1 MYPRVSPRI
10 PPCIYPWVTPSL
22 PFSVTIRRSHITIWP
37 DFLFLYRHVIIV
49 LMHWISLGPYSSWNW
64 QLPSFLIIR
73 RSGSVWSLWP
83 SSSSTSACPTRS
95 RYHPDIIRT
104 REEGEVGHG
113 CWSSLTVMSRI
124 GGADMMM
131 MIIIM
136 VVVMVMI
143 LTTDHHD
150 PDNGMEGLGVV
161 HHSPSSSS
169 CQPKSE
175 SFVQHPQHR
184 ASLKC
189 NLNIGILISNT
200 PKKKQ
205 QNHHILAQVDVK

>member
-1 MYPRVSPRI
+1 MHLLLSIV
-10 PPCIYPWVTPSL
+10 SL
-22 PFSVTIRRSHITIWP
+22 PVVCILLYPPLYLPLGHP
-37 DFLFLYRHVIIV
+37 LLAFLSDHQAKPHHYLTWLPLPIQTCIV
-49 LMHWISLGPYSSWNW
+49 LIHWISLQYKGSYSSWNW

-83 SSSSTSACPTRS
+83 SSSSTSAWPTRS
-95 RYHPDIIRT
+95 RYHPDIIGT

-113 CWSSLTVMSRI
+113 CWSSLTVMSQI

-131 MIIIM
+131 IIIIM

-161 HHSPSSSS
+161 HHGPSSSS

-175 SFVQHPQHR
+175 SFVQHPQHT
-184 ASLKC
+184 A
-189 NLNIGILISNT
+189 
-200 PKKKQ
+200 
-205 QNHHILAQVDVK
+205 